1 MRTLTL
7 KINSELAG
15 RSVKN
20 LLKSELGLS
29 ESLIRR
35 IKFTGGIMLDGRS
48 VRVNS
53 IVGEG
58 GVLTAVIGEDCDRK
72 GVFPYQILYEDE
84 DLLIFNKPA
93 SVAAH
98 SSSYEPDAPSVERAC
113 MEYFGSKLM
122 YHPVSRLDKGT
133 TGIMTVAKNGYMHE
147 RMRRQIGTNDFRKTY
162 IGIAVGEVEPH
173 DGMIDL
179 AISRDE
185 TSAIKRKI
193 DPKGSP
199 SLSEYHVLSVKNGY
213 TLLRLI
219 PHTGRTH
226 QLRLHMA
233 AIGFP
238 LAGDWL
244 YGTEDARL
252 ISRPALHSQRLGFIH
267 PLSLEW
273 IDISA
278 PMPEDMKKLLE

>member
-1 MRTLTL
+1 MLTL
-7 KINSELAG
+7 KISSELAG
-15 RSVKN
+15 RSVKS
-20 LLKSELGLS
+20 LLKSELELS

-35 IKFTGGIMLDGRS
+35 LKFSDGIMLDGRT
-48 VRVNS
+48 VCVNS
-53 IVGEG
+53 IVREG
-58 GVLTAVIGEDCDRK
+58 GVLTAAIGEDCGGK

-84 DLLIFNKPA
+84 DILILNKPA

-98 SSSYEPDAPSVERAC
+98 SSNYEPDAPSVERAC
-113 MEYFGSKLM
+113 MEYFGSRLF

-147 RMRRQIGTNDFRKTY
+147 RLRRQIGTDGFRKTY

-173 DGMIDL
+173 DGTIEL
-179 AISRDE
+179 AISRDG

-193 DPKGSP
+193 DPTGSP
-199 SLSEYHVLSVKNGY
+199 SLSEYHTLSVKNGY

-238 LAGDWL
+238 LVGDWL
-244 YGTEDARL
+244 YGTEDAGL
-252 ISRPALHSQRLGFIH
+252 IQRPALHSQRLIFIH
-267 PLSLEW
+267 PLTLKQ
-273 IDISA
+273 IDIFV
-278 PMPEDMKKLLE
+278 PMPEDMKKLLK